1 MPPEEIFC
9 IAEPGIKGEQHEY
22 WGRRGLKQHTEY
34 MGWLVVVLMVI
45 GLFKKWKLRWPMVS
59 IGLVSLAFAFGGYT
73 PLYKL
78 IYHIPPNGA
87 FRSPGMAFIGF
98 AFAGVVLAAGAVNRV
113 KAPIWLMVLLTLFT
127 AGDLGLAMKKY
138 IRPVTFDQIYGNTE
152 DVAKYLQGMPGDFRI
167 WPADQEINDNRWGY
181 YKLKSIG
188 GNYPMPRAAFVD
200 SVGRAPGAITPDY
213 HRMTLQR
220 MREMNVR
227 YVITKEFIMGNKAVR
242 PVYLGKYGYTIYK
255 IGE

>member
-1 MPPEEIFC
+1 
-9 IAEPGIKGEQHEY
+9 
-22 WGRRGLKQHTEY
+22 
-34 MGWLVVVLMVI
+34 MGWLVVILMVI
-45 GLFKKWKLRWPMVS
+45 GLFINSKLRWPMIS

-73 PLYKL
+73 PLYRL

-98 AFAGVVLAAGAVNRV
+98 AFAGVVLAAGAVNRIKIPV
-113 KAPIWLMVLLTLFT
+113 WLIVLLTLFT
-127 AGDLGLAMKKY
+127 AGEMGLAMKKY
-138 IRPVTFDQIYGNTE
+138 IRPVTFEQIYSNTE

-200 SVGRAPGAITPDY
+200 SVGRAPGAILPDY
-213 HRMTLQR
+213 HLMTLQR
-220 MREMNVR
+220 MREMNVQ
-227 YVITKEFIMGNKAVR
+227 YVITRGIITGYTAVR
-242 PVYLGKYGYTIYK
+242 LAFSSKYGYNIYR